1 MHDNDPSV
9 LKALYTTSPELAVQ
23 ALLAPSYLDT
33 LAQALHGSSAKPSRD
48 VIRAHLSFLLSHF
61 LPTLVS
67 QETDGEKSREL
78 TRRIAIDIILPFLLF
93 TKPRMKTA
101 QAVWAILENAE
112 DQGLDP
118 AMFEL
123 LGGCVEAV
131 RWEQQRPGVDAKGKE
146 TDKENMDVALLTK
159 ITVMFSP
166 RFAACTVSDMPM
178 AAMSPSPW

>member
-23 ALLAPSYLDT
+23 ALLAPSQEAYLDT

-48 VIRAHLSFLLSHF
+48 VIRAHLSFLLSHL
-61 LPTLVS
+61 LPALVS
-67 QETDGEKSREL
+67 QETDSEKSREL

-93 TKPRMKTA
+93 TKPRTKTA

-146 TDKENMDVALLTK
+146 IDKENMDVALLTK
-159 ITVMFSP
+159 INIAV
-166 RFAACTVSDMPM
+166 AAKVAGTHLLNLYLL
-178 AAMSPSPW
+178 